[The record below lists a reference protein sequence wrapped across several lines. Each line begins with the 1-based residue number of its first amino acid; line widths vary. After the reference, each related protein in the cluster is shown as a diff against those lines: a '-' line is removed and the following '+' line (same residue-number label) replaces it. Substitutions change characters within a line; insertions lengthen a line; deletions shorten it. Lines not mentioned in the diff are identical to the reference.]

1 MARRKKQESLS
12 NLIFLIAF
20 AILVIWI
27 IKMLL
32 RLDPPF
38 EDILANVPW
47 ISVAFGAGA
56 LYMKV
61 SLVSKDVDEIQK
73 DLKEIRDTVNQIKGK
88 LKIY

>member
-1 MARRKKQESLS
+1 MARRKKQESIS